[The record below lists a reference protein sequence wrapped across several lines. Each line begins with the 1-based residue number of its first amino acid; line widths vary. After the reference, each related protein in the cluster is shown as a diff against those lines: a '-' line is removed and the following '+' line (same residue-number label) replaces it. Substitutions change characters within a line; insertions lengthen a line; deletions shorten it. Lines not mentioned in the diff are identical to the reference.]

1 MIYSNLFWKFHTSQ
15 IVSRKIS
22 AKTQS
27 TEAHL
32 LILSTSPD
40 KAVIVRCQSNKI
52 TDFKGLVT
60 KRWNKIR
67 TMKKMIPGRLVQFF
81 RCHRKIGTCQAALRW
96 LYSQS
101 RGRTGAVKAL
111 WDQSQQLFQEVR
123 KREEIGNK
131 DLSDWLKQVQHYL
144 LKKPLI
150 GY

>member
-1 MIYSNLFWKFHTSQ
+1 MIYSNLFWKYHTSQ
-15 IVSRKIS
+15 IVSRKTL
-22 AKTQS
+22 ARTQS
-27 TEAHL
+27 TEAHS

-67 TMKKMIPGRLVQFF
+67 TMKEMTPGRLAQFF
-81 RCHRKIGTCQAALRW
+81 RCHRKISQCQAALRW

-101 RGRTGAVKAL
+101 RGRTRAVKAL
-111 WDQSQQLFQEVR
+111 RVQSQQLFQEVR
-123 KREEIGNK
+123 KREGIGNK
-131 DLSDWLKQVQHYL
+131 DLLDWLKQVQHYL
-144 LKKPLI
+144 LKKPLT